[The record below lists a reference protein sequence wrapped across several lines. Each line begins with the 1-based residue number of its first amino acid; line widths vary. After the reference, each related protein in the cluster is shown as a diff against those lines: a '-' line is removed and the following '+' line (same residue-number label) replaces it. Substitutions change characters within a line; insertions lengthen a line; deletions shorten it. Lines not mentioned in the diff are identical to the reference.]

1 MLEKICDKN
10 SLSEY
15 ARALAGRGFKPGFD
29 NMTAEA
35 LVIWLEINGDV
46 LVRDLLH
53 GRYKPMP
60 AIGFHVAK
68 KHGGHRSISRLTAL
82 DTVIQQALLD
92 AVCEEAER
100 QFSPRSHAYRK
111 GRGVSTAVAQYCAEG
126 MAHSFAS
133 KLDPAAC
140 FDNIDHGVLR
150 SAVADFFGEEALTRL
165 IMRCAEM
172 PVMIEGELHQTHR
185 GILQGAPL
193 SALLCNIYFHSLDLF
208 LEERHIPFVR
218 YADDLILFADSEE
231 DIRRFTREAEEYEL
245 QTLRLQKNPAKC
257 EIGSPSG
264 ICYLGYRFER
274 GKNGHYIA
282 VDEDSPSHSS
292 YKNWHQSRPERDNRA
307 ADILS
312 SGILRQKDYSL
323 LFENEDG
330 AYDIPVMNTDIIN
343 IYSGVVLDAGFFKRA
358 ANSGITVNL
367 FSETGNLL
375 GRFTPAAPLKSP
387 MVTLEQLEQY
397 GDAEKR
403 LWLATQF
410 VLASI
415 HNLRLVIRYY
425 NKTYPDPIYDAML
438 QKIERAEKMIKEN
451 HDYDNLLLLEA
462 QVRQFYYR
470 CFDSF
475 IRTEGFVYEKR
486 SRRPPRNEVN
496 AMISFGNTLLYNLLA
511 TEIDKTPLDVRVG
524 FLHATNRR
532 EESLNL
538 DLAEI
543 FKPLLVDRVVFALIN
558 RKAVTLDDFTT
569 DGKGVYLNTEGKR
582 IFLDAF
588 YDKLNTSVTVR
599 DKSVRYTRVI
609 KEEIQKLVRYFR
621 QGEKYKPFKQI
632 R

>member
-1 MLEKICDKN
+1 MDEGGLT
-10 SLSEY
+10 
-15 ARALAGRGFKPGFD
+15 P
-29 NMTAEA
+29 
-35 LVIWLEINGDV
+35 WL
-46 LVRDLLH
+46 
-53 GRYKPMP
+53 
-60 AIGFHVAK
+60 
-68 KHGGHRSISRLTAL
+68 ISA
-82 DTVIQQALLD
+82 
-92 AVCEEAER
+92 
-100 QFSPRSHAYRK
+100 
-111 GRGVSTAVAQYCAEG
+111 
-126 MAHSFAS
+126 M
-133 KLDPAAC
+133 
-140 FDNIDHGVLR
+140 
-150 SAVADFFGEEALTRL
+150 
-165 IMRCAEM
+165 
-172 PVMIEGELHQTHR
+172 
-185 GILQGAPL
+185 
-193 SALLCNIYFHSLDLF
+193 
-208 LEERHIPFVR
+208 
-218 YADDLILFADSEE
+218 LILFADSEE

-451 HDYDNLLLLEA
+451 RDYDNLLLLEA

-475 IRTEGFVYEKR
+475 IRTEGFMYEKR

-569 DGKGVYLNTEGKR
+569 DGTGVYLNTEGKR

-599 DKSVRYTRVI
+599 DKSVRYTLVI

-621 QGEKYKPFKQI
+621 QGENTEGAIDYCEKVLFMTDAQDWLTRQQIYDQLTILYAVQDDVDKSVESHQNDSVVIYEYDRFTGLLIHELGLRRRKTDRDYVEQIARKNGRVFPGELVFKFVELLQI
-632 R
+632 VQQFEFELKFFKLVEFLQLF